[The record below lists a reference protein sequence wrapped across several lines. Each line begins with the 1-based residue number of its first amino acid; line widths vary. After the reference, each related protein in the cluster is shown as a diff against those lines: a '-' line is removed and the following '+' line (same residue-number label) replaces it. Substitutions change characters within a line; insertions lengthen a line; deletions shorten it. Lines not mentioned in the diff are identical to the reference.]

1 MNLIFVKNLGFSIV
15 CERFPYL
22 YLLGRAKPDH
32 VLPSF
37 IENGAPP
44 HLLGRGAPAACS
56 AVALFASS
64 SEFVCSYIGGNSL
77 PRSFSGAGGYH
88 DPLHWYRLCAVMGTR
103 QRFPEVRTAFGV
115 VPHDICK
122 MSSGYTSLLEWGL
135 KGRSPL

>member
-15 CERFPYL
+15 CERFPIYIS
-22 YLLGRAKPDH
+22 GEGEADH

-44 HLLGRGAPAACS
+44 HLLEARCARRLS

-64 SEFVCSYIGGNSL
+64 SEFVCSYIGGNSS
-77 PRSFSGAGGYH
+77 RSFSGAGGYH

-103 QRFPEVRTAFGV
+103 QRFPEVRTAFGAYPTTFAKCLV
-115 VPHDICK
+115 GILRCSNGD
-122 MSSGYTSLLEWGL
+122 
-135 KGRSPL
+135 

>member
-15 CERFPYL
+15 CERFPIYIFW
-22 YLLGRAKPDH
+22 GRAKPDH

-77 PRSFSGAGGYH
+77 P
-88 DPLHWYRLCAVMGTR
+88 
-103 QRFPEVRTAFGV
+103 
-115 VPHDICK
+115 
-122 MSSGYTSLLEWGL
+122 LLLRGW
-135 KGRSPL
+135 RVS